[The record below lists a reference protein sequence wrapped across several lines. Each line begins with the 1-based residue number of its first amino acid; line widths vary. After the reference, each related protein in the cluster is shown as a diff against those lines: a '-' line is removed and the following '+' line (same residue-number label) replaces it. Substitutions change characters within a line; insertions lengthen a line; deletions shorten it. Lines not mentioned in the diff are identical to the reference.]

1 MPTRQFARGLLAF
14 HYYAIGTK
22 LDSGCSGIDEIMAT
36 ILVVDD
42 EVDTCRNL
50 SDILT
55 DLGYGVDIAHEGFSA
70 LEMVRQK
77 SYDVAL
83 LDLKMPGMDGLTL
96 YREIKK
102 LRADTVAIVVTA
114 YAGGD
119 TKAEALAAGA
129 WHVLSK
135 PVDFRN
141 LLSFVDEALGQPLV
155 MVVDDDHD
163 LCANLWDLLRDRG
176 YRVCLAHDE
185 NEAVEH
191 LKGREYRVVL
201 IDMKLPASDGAAVFH
216 IVRKANPQTR
226 TVVIT
231 GHRAEMEH
239 MVQRVMDAGADAVC
253 YKPFDMPDL
262 LATLKQLS
270 DDLTLNQ

>member
-1 MPTRQFARGLLAF
+1 MTR
-14 HYYAIGTK
+14 TTP
-22 LDSGCSGIDEIMAT
+22 S

-55 DLGYGVDIAHEGFSA
+55 DLGYQVDVAHDGLAA
-70 LEMVRQK
+70 LELVRQK
-77 SYDVAL
+77 PYDVAL

-102 LRADTVAIVVTA
+102 VRAGTVAIVVTA

-119 TKAEALAAGA
+119 TTSEALAAGA
-129 WHVLSK
+129 WQVLAK
-135 PVDFRN
+135 PVDSFK
-141 LLSFVDEALGQPLV
+141 LLKLVDEALGQPLV

-163 LCANLWDLLRDRG
+163 LCANLWDLLRERG

-185 NEAVEH
+185 KQAAER
-191 LKGREYRVVL
+191 LKDREFKIVL
-201 IDMKLPASDGAAVFH
+201 IDMKLPSGDGSTVFRM
-216 IVRKANPQTR
+216 VRETNPQAR

-231 GHRAEMEH
+231 GHRSEMN
-239 MVQRVMDAGADAVC
+239 QLIKKIMDEGADAVC
-253 YKPFDMPDL
+253 YKPFDVPRL
-262 LATLKQLS
+262 LSTLKQLS
-270 DDLTLNQ
+270 EAPPSFAHAKGPDETPR

>member
-1 MPTRQFARGLLAF
+1 MT
-14 HYYAIGTK
+14 TK
-22 LDSGCSGIDEIMAT
+22 TPS

-55 DLGYGVDIAHEGFSA
+55 DLGYSVDIAHEGLSA

-77 SYDVAL
+77 PYDVAL

-114 YAGGD
+114 YADGD
-119 TKAEALAAGA
+119 TTSQALAAGA
-129 WHVLSK
+129 WQVLAK
-135 PVDFRN
+135 PVDFPK
-141 LLSFVDEALGQPLV
+141 LLGLVDEALGQPLV

-163 LCANLWDLLRDRG
+163 LCASLWDVLRDRG

-185 NEAVEH
+185 TQAAER
-191 LKGREYRVVL
+191 LKDTEFRVVL
-201 IDMKLPASDGAAVFH
+201 IDMKLPAGDGTSVFR
-216 IVRKANPQTR
+216 IVRMTNPQAR
-226 TVVIT
+226 TVIIT
-231 GHRAEMEH
+231 GHRSETDQL
-239 MVQRVMDAGADAVC
+239 VKQVMDEGADAVC
-253 YKPFDMPDL
+253 YKPFDVSRL
-262 LATLKQLS
+262 LTTLQHLS
-270 DDLTLNQ
+270 ENPSSKPEK